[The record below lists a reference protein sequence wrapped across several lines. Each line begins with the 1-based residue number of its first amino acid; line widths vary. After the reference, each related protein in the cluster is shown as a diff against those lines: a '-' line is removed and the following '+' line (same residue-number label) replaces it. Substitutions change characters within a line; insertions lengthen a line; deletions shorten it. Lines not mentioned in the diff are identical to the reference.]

1 MRSVK
6 NHGSKFPHDR
16 ERTHVDD
23 EIVVSETRASLGD
36 EDFVISRRMALLDH
50 VLHVPRRHELALLDV
65 HHAFAH
71 GRGYHQIRLPAK
83 KRGNLQYIDFGNLW
97 HIVLFMHLRETRHLH
112 VVFHFLQNAYT
123 LSESRYALSA

>member
-1 MRSVK
+1 MCGIKYHRRK
-6 NHGSKFPHDR
+6 LPHDR

-65 HHAFAH
+65 HHALGH
-71 GRGYHQIRLPAK
+71 GSGYHQIGLTAK
-83 KRGNLQYIDFGNLW
+83 EGRNLENISDFGNFW
-97 HIVLFMHLRETRHLH
+97 H
-112 VVFHFLQNAYT
+112 
-123 LSESRYALSA
+123 